1 MKSEKAKAPQVY
13 CAHSEI
19 VPLRNLKPHPQ
30 NPNKHPKEQVE
41 LLAKIIDTH
50 GWRQPITVSNR
61 SGYVVRGHGRLEAA
75 ALLGCVN
82 APVDYQ
88 DYANEQEEL
97 ADMVADNRIAELSE
111 RDNDI
116 LRDVLKDLDTGL
128 FDMDLTG
135 YELKDLQDILTPPQT
150 SVKESQA
157 PTVTVVNFSFGKIKG
172 KVLAEVHKEFLQVFE
187 AVKEAYDCDA
197 AGALEMILLNAKT
210 IFDPRNQVTDDSR
223 KKELL
228 NRVLNALPADSN
240 NLQ

>member
-1 MKSEKAKAPQVY
+1 M
-13 CAHSEI
+13 
-19 VPLRNLKPHPQ
+19 
-30 NPNKHPKEQVE
+30 
-41 LLAKIIDTH
+41 
-50 GWRQPITVSNR
+50 
-61 SGYVVRGHGRLEAA
+61 
-75 ALLGCVN
+75 
-82 APVDYQ
+82 
-88 DYANEQEEL
+88 
-97 ADMVADNRIAELSE
+97 
-111 RDNDI
+111 
-116 LRDVLKDLDTGL
+116 RDVLKDLDTGL

-135 YELKDLQDILTPPQT
+135 YELKDLQDLLTPPQT

-228 NRVLNALPADSN
+228 NRVLNALPANSN